1 MALPALIGGIA
12 RGASMAGKARSATKL
27 LPGGKK
33 GGAIVPQKRPGLT
46 QFAGEAEKRKERA
59 RPTIDKSTF
68 FNAPKIGDPKKGKD
82 KMQSAE
88 NKISTISQ
96 FVKDTNKKRKEAFKS
111 FLQSEEDETRKEK
124 EKDKENIASKL
135 VKGAKN
141 RVLAP
146 VKSLFDSILNIIGN
160 LILGKI
166 AMWAIDNPKLFGNIL
181 KAIAAVADFAI
192 DVFIKVVDIF
202 AGIIDFG
209 YGLVDGFRDWVSG
222 TFGEDVAEKLD
233 EMAPA
238 ILGFLNIAAI
248 VGTALL
254 ALAKRKVPDA
264 KGKRTK
270 PKAGPDPDVNTR
282 KRGGVTTSGGRRKG
296 LRGVFDRI
304 EDANP
309 FRKKPSVTGA
319 DDFFSKASRKIN
331 QLNPLSGG
339 AKSVTVTGGR
349 RTGLGGIQDAISDAN
364 PLKKKPQI
372 TGSGSKPGFFDN
384 LNPFKRKPKVTGGGG
399 PSFMDRL
406 KKLGGDTL
414 ELSRKGV
421 KKLEQGAEFVLE
433 QGGRFGRFVSDQ
445 YKRVTEGLGEWA
457 KKNSPKLTAVLDWL
471 SERKGILGNVGK
483 KFKPVLQKLGK
494 YLPFIGDALGF
505 GLDLLAG
512 IDWRRALIRMVTGLA
527 IDAGF
532 TALMGALGLAAPFTG
547 GASGLLATAVY
558 AAYMATDFAT
568 GGFGKNLGD
577 KISDFLKIPM
587 YAGDKALAGP
597 KNAGNDSDI
606 KKLTKKMEKKLEE
619 DPEFAEKVKKSTA
632 VPGPSPKGEA
642 DKPKK
647 IVQPKEKLVPAAPKT
662 TPEPE
667 KPESKDAP
675 PTVYPQDKLVPKG
688 KASSNIS
695 GTNEE
700 KWKAFYAMA
709 QKAGAKYPNLVAAQ
723 FALESG
729 WGTALSARNNFF
741 GIKATGSESATV
753 SNTREV
759 YGGQSTY
766 IDARFKNFDTPQDAV
781 NHLVTQWYKDYRG
794 YKGVNNAAN
803 AFAAADQ
810 LRAEGYATDPG
821 YSKHL
826 KRLLSQ
832 YAGIEGTEGDIKN
845 IPSDVTG
852 DVTPPS
858 SSAPPAPSTSP
869 TPLAPSSSSSP
880 SSPSVSATKTLGS
893 SSTSSSSA
901 VQSKPQVGSQGITP
915 LPIPV
920 GGGASGGGR
929 RSVSVASGGN
939 SLNSFY
945 KAQLIGFLYKQG

>member
-1 MALPALIGGIA
+1 MAFPALIGGITRA
-12 RGASMAGKARSATKL
+12 ASMAGKARSATKL
-27 LPGGKK
+27 LPRGKK
-33 GGAIVPQKRPGLT
+33 GGAIVPQERPGLT

-59 RPTIDKSTF
+59 RPTIDKSAF
-68 FNAPKIGDPKKGKD
+68 FNAPKIGDPKKSKD
-82 KMQSAE
+82 KMQNAE
-88 NKISTISQ
+88 NKVSTISQ
-96 FVKDTNKKRKEAFKS
+96 FIKDTNKKRKEAFKS

-146 VKSLFDSILNIIGN
+146 VKSLFDSILNIVGN

-181 KAIAAVADFAI
+181 KAIAAVADFMI
-192 DVFIKVVDIF
+192 DMFIKVVDIF

-209 YGLVDGFRDWVSG
+209 YGLVDGFRDWVEG

-238 ILGFLNIAAI
+238 ILGFLNIAAV
-248 VGTALL
+248 VGAALL

-264 KGKRTK
+264 KGKKKK
-270 PKAGPDPDVNTR
+270 PKAGPDPDVNPR
-282 KRGGVTTSGGRRKG
+282 KRGGVTTSGGKRTG
-296 LRGVFDRI
+296 VRGALDRLA
-304 EDANP
+304 DKNP
-309 FRKKPSVTGA
+309 FRKKPKVTGG
-319 DDFFSKASRKIN
+319 DDFFSKASRKLD

-339 AKSVTVTGGR
+339 AKKVTTSGGR
-349 RTGLGGIQDAISDAN
+349 RTGFGGLKDKIDDLN

-384 LNPFKRKPKVTGGGG
+384 LNPFKKKPKVTGGGG

-414 ELSRKGV
+414 ELGRKGV

-433 QGGRFGRFVSDQ
+433 QGGRFGRFISAQ

-471 SERKGILGNVGK
+471 SEQKGILGNVGK

-532 TALMGALGLAAPFTG
+532 TTLMTALGVAAPFTG
-547 GASGLLATAVY
+547 GASGLLATAIY
-558 AAYMATDFAT
+558 AAYMATDFAA
-568 GGFGKNLGD
+568 GGFGAKLGD

-587 YAGDKALAGP
+587 YAGDKALAEP
-597 KNAGNDSDI
+597 KSSGSDSDV
-606 KKLTKKMEKKLEE
+606 KKVTKELNKKLEE
-619 DPEFAEKVKKSTA
+619 DPEFAERVKKSTA
-632 VPGPSPKGEA
+632 VPGPSPKGET

-647 IVQPKEKLVPAAPKT
+647 VVQPKEKLVPAAPKT

-667 KPESKDAP
+667 KPKSKDTP

-688 KASSNIS
+688 KASSNIT

-700 KWKAFYAMA
+700 RWKAFYAMA

-729 WGTALSARNNFF
+729 WGTALSAKNNFF
-741 GIKATGSESATV
+741 GIKATASESATV

-759 YGGQSTY
+759 YGGESTY
-766 IDARFKNFDTPQDAV
+766 INARFKNFDTPQDAV
-781 NHLVTQWYKDYRG
+781 NHLVTQWYKDYKG
-794 YKGVNNAAN
+794 YKGVNNAPD

-821 YSKHL
+821 YSQHL
-826 KRLLSQ
+826 KRLLKE
-832 YAGIEGTEGDIKN
+832 YAGIEGSEGDIKN
-845 IPSDVTG
+845 IPSDVART
-852 DVTPPS
+852 VTPDNTPTPLSSTGSTPS
-858 SSAPPAPSTSP
+858 SSAVKATP
-869 TPLAPSSSSSP
+869 TLS
-880 SSPSVSATKTLGS
+880 S
-893 SSTSSSSA
+893 SSTSQSSA

-920 GGGASGGGR
+920 GGGGASGGR
-929 RSVSVASGGN
+929 RSVSGGSGGN

>member
-1 MALPALIGGIA
+1 MALPALIGGITRA
-12 RGASMAGKARSATKL
+12 ASMAGKARSATKL
-27 LPGGKK
+27 LPRGKK
-33 GGAIVPQKRPGLT
+33 GGAIVPQERPGLT

-59 RPTIDKSTF
+59 RPTIDKSAF
-68 FNAPKIGDPKKGKD
+68 FNAPKIGDPKKSKD
-82 KMQSAE
+82 KMQNAE
-88 NKISTISQ
+88 NKVSTISQ
-96 FVKDTNKKRKEAFKS
+96 FIKDTNKKRKEAFKS

-181 KAIAAVADFAI
+181 KAIAAVADFMI
-192 DVFIKVVDIF
+192 DMFIKVVDIF

-209 YGLVDGFRDWVSG
+209 YGLVDGFRDWVEG

-238 ILGFLNIAAI
+238 ILGFLNIAAV
-248 VGTALL
+248 VGAALI

-264 KGKRTK
+264 KGKKKK
-270 PKAGPDPDVNTR
+270 PKAGPDPDVNPR
-282 KRGGVTTSGGRRKG
+282 KRKGVTTSGGKRTG
-296 LRGVFDRI
+296 VRGALDRLA
-304 EDANP
+304 DKNP
-309 FRKKPSVTGA
+309 FRKKPKVTGG
-319 DDFFSKASRKIN
+319 DDFFSKASRKLD

-339 AKSVTVTGGR
+339 AKKVTTSGGR
-349 RTGLGGIQDAISDAN
+349 RTGFGGLKDKIDDLN
-364 PLKKKPQI
+364 PFKKKPQI

-384 LNPFKRKPKVTGGGG
+384 LNPFKKKPKVTGGGG

-414 ELSRKGV
+414 ELGRKGV

-433 QGGRFGRFVSDQ
+433 QGGRFGRFVSAQ
-445 YKRVTEGLGEWA
+445 YKKVTEGLGEWA

-471 SERKGILGNVGK
+471 SEQKGILGNVGK

-512 IDWRRALIRMVTGLA
+512 VDWRRALIRMVTGLA

-532 TALMGALGLAAPFTG
+532 TTLMTALGVAAPFTG
-547 GASGLLATAVY
+547 GASGLLATAIY
-558 AAYMATDFAT
+558 GAYMATDFAA
-568 GGFGKNLGD
+568 GGFGKRLGD

-587 YAGDKALAGP
+587 YAGDKALAEP
-597 KNAGNDSDI
+597 KSSGSDSDV
-606 KKLTKKMEKKLEE
+606 KKVTKELNKKLEE

-632 VPGPSPKGEA
+632 VPGPSPKGETE
-642 DKPKK
+642 KPKK
-647 IVQPKEKLVPAAPKT
+647 VVQPKEKLVPAAPKT

-667 KPESKDAP
+667 KPKSKDTP

-688 KASSNIS
+688 KASSNIT

-700 KWKAFYAMA
+700 RWKAFYAMA

-729 WGTALSARNNFF
+729 WGTALSAKNNFF
-741 GIKATGSESATV
+741 GIKATASESATV

-759 YGGQSTY
+759 YGGESTY

-781 NHLVTQWYKDYRG
+781 NHLVTQWYKDYKG
-794 YKGVNNAAN
+794 YKGVNNAPD

-821 YSKHL
+821 YSQHL
-826 KRLLSQ
+826 KRLLKE
-832 YAGIEGTEGDIKN
+832 YAGIEGSEGDIKN
-845 IPSDVTG
+845 IPSDVART
-852 DVTPPS
+852 VTPDNTPTPLSSTGSTPS
-858 SSAPPAPSTSP
+858 SSAVKATP
-869 TPLAPSSSSSP
+869 TLS
-880 SSPSVSATKTLGS
+880 S
-893 SSTSSSSA
+893 SSTSQSSA

-920 GGGASGGGR
+920 GGGAGGGR
-929 RSVSVASGGN
+929 RSVSGGSGGN